1 VSGII
6 PTHYFNQK
14 RISLEYYPAAATAS
28 LYRFCF
34 AAHIDSQSTTVLI
47 ILLAVLLIFSFAVSG
62 AQVAFF
68 SLTNKDINILKT
80 KSQPVYQRIINL
92 LENPKALLASLWIAN
107 TFAAIAI
114 IVITNLIIDDVL
126 NLKEMSWGW
135 IAAFFVKVLVVT
147 SLLFLFAEILPK
159 MYAKHNNIRF
169 AKDFGVI
176 TEGVFY
182 LFNRMGNWF
191 VKYSDLVERRIN
203 KNKTDEL
210 SDEELENTGSEEE
223 RKILKGIE
231 KFGNITVKQIMR
243 TRLDVSGVD
252 YNISFAELLKSAE
265 ELQYSRIPVYKENL
279 DDIEG
284 MIHTKDILP
293 YIDKPADYDWHSLMR
308 VPYFVHE
315 HKMIE
320 DLLRE
325 FQNKRIHFAVVVD
338 EFGGTSGIVTLEDIM
353 EEIIGDIKD
362 EFDDDDS
369 NYKKLDDNNY
379 IFEGKTMVHE
389 VCKAIQI
396 PANTFDKIK
405 GESDSLAGLVLE
417 VAGEIPK
424 LNQVLIA
431 GDFQFTV
438 LEIEKNR
445 LQKIKLTVGR

>member
-1 VSGII
+1 MFLT
-6 PTHYFNQK
+6 THYFNQK
-14 RISLEYYPAAATAS
+14 KFSLEYYPAAIIAA

-34 AAHIDSQSTTVLI
+34 AAQIDSRATTVLI
-47 ILLAVLLIFSFAVSG
+47 ILLVVLLIFSFAVSG

-68 SLTNKDINILKT
+68 SLTNKDVNLLKT
-80 KSQPVYQRIINL
+80 KPQPAYQRIINL

-114 IVITNLIIDDVL
+114 IVITNLIIDEVL

-147 SLLFLFAEILPK
+147 SILILFAEILPK
-159 MYAKHNNIRF
+159 MYARHNNIRF
-169 AKDFGVI
+169 AKDFGPIV
-176 TEGVFY
+176 EGVFY

-191 VKYSDLVERRIN
+191 VKYSDLAEHKIN
-203 KNKTDEL
+203 KNKSDEL

-223 RKILKGIE
+223 RNILKGIE

-252 YNISFAELLKSAE
+252 YKISFAQLLKSTE
-265 ELQYSRIPVYKENL
+265 ELEYSRIPVYKEDL
-279 DDIEG
+279 DDITG

-293 YIDKPADYDWHSLMR
+293 YIDKPADYDWHALMR
-308 VPYFVHE
+308 PPYFVHE
-315 HKMIE
+315 YKMIE

-325 FQNKRIHFAVVVD
+325 FQSKRIHFAVVVD

-362 EFDDDDS
+362 EFDEDDN
-369 NYKKLDDNNY
+369 NYKKLDENNY
-379 IFEGKTMVHE
+379 IFEGKTMVYD
-389 VCKAIQI
+389 VCKAMQLHV
-396 PANTFDKIK
+396 NTFDKIK

-424 LNQVLIA
+424 LNQVLIS

-445 LQKIKLTVGR
+445 LQKIKVTIKQ